1 MDSEYSIL
9 TTDMEG
15 SSSTSGILVN
25 MKGEIIGLIPQ
36 NIGDEGTTITA
47 YAISGIKA
55 LIQRLSNNETTA
67 YLGIKGREVTESL
80 SHTTGIPVGLLVTE
94 VTQDSPAMLAGFK
107 EYDVITD
114 ISGKKIRTV
123 QDLENVLLK
132 LKADN
137 VITVTAMR
145 QGAEGYAQVTFSVTL
160 GEK

>member
-1 MDSEYSIL
+1 
-9 TTDMEG
+9 
-15 SSSTSGILVN
+15 
-25 MKGEIIGLIPQ
+25 
-36 NIGDEGTTITA
+36 
-47 YAISGIKA
+47 
-55 LIQRLSNNETTA
+55 
-67 YLGIKGREVTESL
+67 
-80 SHTTGIPVGLLVTE
+80 
-94 VTQDSPAMLAGFK
+94 MLAGFK

-145 QGAEGYAQVTFSVTL
+145 QGAEGYALVTFSVTL